1 MDVVGV
7 IMRQCDIDLGFE
19 VEFFPAVGFV
29 EGFFGAPEYV
39 ESDDG
44 VAVVLALL
52 DLFVVGEAPG
62 DARNFFDAVL
72 DIDTAGFGAGDDGD
86 HIA

>member
-7 IMRQCDIDLGFE
+7 IFWQIDFDLSFE
-19 VEFFPAVGFV
+19 VEFFSSVSFV

-44 VAVVLALL
+44 VAVVLGLL
-52 DLFVVGEAPG
+52 DFCVVGETQG

-72 DIDTAGFGAGDDGD
+72 DIDAAGLGAGDDGD